1 MIYRYLRIPYA
12 VKLALSAGFG
22 VLCGK
27 VVLDNL
33 KLEKPVKIEDIPVS
47 EIDPSEDWS
56 QPST

>member
-12 VKLALSAGFG
+12 VKLVLSAGFG

-47 EIDPSEDWS
+47 EIDPSED
-56 QPST
+56 

>member
-47 EIDPSEDWS
+47 EIDPSED
-56 QPST
+56 